1 MEWEKW
7 TKLIFCAEREGR
19 RPDDAFMLRFLYKL
33 AEGVGVVIT
42 TVKRLKGDLRGPIG
56 ELQHYN

>member
-1 MEWEKW
+1 MGKTEEAY
-7 TKLIFCAEREGR
+7 FCAEREER

-33 AEGVGVVIT
+33 AEGVGVVVT